1 MGKPYSKDLPHSV
14 IETIESV
21 LTIASQHD
29 GLGLGLDLL
38 ASFFSMP
45 AAETAPRC
53 GAPAHAPRAL
63 LRAQDA
69 QHLARRRWL
78 SGQVAGN

>member
-1 MGKPYSKDLPHSV
+1 MMGKPYSKDLPHSV

-21 LTIASQHD
+21 RTIASQHD

-45 AAETAPRC
+45 AAETAPGVAHQLTHLVRFC
-53 GAPAHAPRAL
+53 APKMH
-63 LRAQDA
+63 
-69 QHLARRRWL
+69 
-78 SGQVAGN
+78 NT